1 MSMTMKDG
9 RRRSIFA
16 TIAMPLLAILWT
28 VPTIGLLV
36 TSFRS
41 REAAASTGWW
51 TSLWEG
57 GWTLD
62 NYAQV
67 LGDPSI
73 SGSLINSIVVAV
85 PATVLPI
92 MFAAFA
98 AYAFTFI
105 KFPAK
110 DVLFIVIV
118 ALMVVPIQVAFQPM
132 LDLLGPRGLGINGQ
146 FVAVWMLHTGFG
158 MPLAVYILR
167 NYMATLPHSVVESA
181 KIDGA
186 SHFQTFWRLV
196 APMSSPA
203 IAAFATLQFLWVW
216 NDLLIA
222 KLFLGGGENKTVIVS
237 LQQMLGTQ
245 GQGTELLTAGAFVSM
260 VIPMLVFFGLLGF
273 LVRGLT
279 AGAVR
284 GSPADPRR
292 GGGARGRPAPS
303 VVVRC
308 SADHHGSPCLSAP
321 PGHLTDPAARPP
333 MMRRWKISTMM
344 ISGTVTITPAAIF
357 VPYGVSNCEM
367 PVNFEIATFAVCIS
381 GAFTIVSAMRN
392 SFHAAMKVM
401 IAVVNTPGAASGR
414 MTLRNA
420 PKRVVPSIIAACSSS
435 TGSCRKNALRF
446 HTASGSANEIVGR
459 IIAW

>member
-1 MSMTMKDG
+1 MSSTMKDG
-9 RRRSIFA
+9 RKRSPVA
-16 TIAMPLLAILWT
+16 MIAMPILALLWT
-28 VPTIGLLV
+28 IPTIGLLV
-36 TSFRS
+36 TSLRN

-51 TSLWEG
+51 TAPWEG

-62 NYAQV
+62 NYAAV
-67 LGDPSI
+67 FTDGGTTS
-73 SGSLINSIVVAV
+73 SLINSVVVAV

-105 KFPAK
+105 QFPGK

-132 LDLLGPRGLGINGQ
+132 LDLLGPRGLGINGE

-167 NYMATLPHSVVESA
+167 NYMATLPGSVVESA

-222 KLFLGGGENKTVIVS
+222 KLFLGGGANKTIIVN

-245 GQGTELLTAGAFVSM
+245 GQGAELLTAGAFISM
-260 VIPMLVFFGLLGF
+260 VIPMIVFFALQRF
-273 LVRGLT
+273 LVRGMT
-279 AGAVR
+279 AG
-284 GSPADPRR
+284 
-292 GGGARGRPAPS
+292 S
-303 VVVRC
+303 VK
-308 SADHHGSPCLSAP
+308 G
-321 PGHLTDPAARPP
+321 
-333 MMRRWKISTMM
+333 
-344 ISGTVTITPAAIF
+344 
-357 VPYGVSNCEM
+357 
-367 PVNFEIATFAVCIS
+367 
-381 GAFTIVSAMRN
+381 
-392 SFHAAMKVM
+392 
-401 IAVVNTPGAASGR
+401 
-414 MTLRNA
+414 
-420 PKRVVPSIIAACSSS
+420 
-435 TGSCRKNALRF
+435 
-446 HTASGSANEIVGR
+446 
-459 IIAW
+459 

>member
-1 MSMTMKDG
+1 MSSTMKDG
-9 RRRSIFA
+9 RKRSPVA
-16 TIAMPLLAILWT
+16 MIAMPILALLWT
-28 VPTIGLLV
+28 IPTIGLLV
-36 TSFRS
+36 TSLRN

-51 TSLWEG
+51 TAPWEG

-62 NYAQV
+62 NYAAV
-67 LGDPSI
+67 FTDGGTTS
-73 SGSLINSIVVAV
+73 SLINSVVVAV

-105 KFPAK
+105 QFPGK

-132 LDLLGPRGLGINGQ
+132 LDLLGPRGLGINGE

-167 NYMATLPHSVVESA
+167 NYMATLPGSVVESA

-222 KLFLGGGENKTVIVS
+222 KLFLGGGDNKTIIVD

-245 GQGTELLTAGAFVSM
+245 GQGEELLTAGAFLSM
-260 VIPMLVFFGLLGF
+260 VIPMVVFFSLQRF
-273 LVRGLT
+273 LVRGMT
-279 AGAVR
+279 AG
-284 GSPADPRR
+284 
-292 GGGARGRPAPS
+292 S
-303 VVVRC
+303 VK
-308 SADHHGSPCLSAP
+308 G
-321 PGHLTDPAARPP
+321 
-333 MMRRWKISTMM
+333 
-344 ISGTVTITPAAIF
+344 
-357 VPYGVSNCEM
+357 
-367 PVNFEIATFAVCIS
+367 
-381 GAFTIVSAMRN
+381 
-392 SFHAAMKVM
+392 
-401 IAVVNTPGAASGR
+401 
-414 MTLRNA
+414 
-420 PKRVVPSIIAACSSS
+420 
-435 TGSCRKNALRF
+435 
-446 HTASGSANEIVGR
+446 
-459 IIAW
+459 

>member
-9 RRRSIFA
+9 RRRSVFA

-28 VPTIGLLV
+28 IPTIGLLV

-98 AYAFTFI
+98 AYAFTFV

-167 NYMATLPHSVVESA
+167 NYMATLPGSVVESA

-222 KLFLGGGENKTVIVS
+222 KLFLGGGQNKTVIVS

-260 VIPMLVFFGLLGF
+260 VIPMLVFFGLQRF
-273 LVRGLT
+273 LVRGMT
-279 AGAVR
+279 AG
-284 GSPADPRR
+284 
-292 GGGARGRPAPS
+292 S
-303 VVVRC
+303 VK
-308 SADHHGSPCLSAP
+308 G
-321 PGHLTDPAARPP
+321 
-333 MMRRWKISTMM
+333 
-344 ISGTVTITPAAIF
+344 
-357 VPYGVSNCEM
+357 
-367 PVNFEIATFAVCIS
+367 
-381 GAFTIVSAMRN
+381 
-392 SFHAAMKVM
+392 
-401 IAVVNTPGAASGR
+401 
-414 MTLRNA
+414 
-420 PKRVVPSIIAACSSS
+420 
-435 TGSCRKNALRF
+435 
-446 HTASGSANEIVGR
+446 
-459 IIAW
+459 